1 MNIKPIKTK
10 KDYKDTL
17 ARVEKIWQAK
27 LGTSRGNELEILSML
42 VEKYENEK
50 FKILPPDPIA
60 AIKFRMEQMGLEK
73 KDLAKIIGANR
84 TSEVLQKK
92 RRLTLNM
99 IRNLHIALN
108 IPTDSLVG

>member
-1 MNIKPIKTK
+1 MSIKLIKTK
-10 KDYKDTL
+10 KDYKEAL
-17 ARVEKIWQAK
+17 ARVEKIWDSK
-27 LGTSRGNELEILSML
+27 SGTVHGDELEILSML
-42 VEKYENEK
+42 IEKYEKEK
-50 FKILPPDPIA
+50 FEIFPPDPIG

-92 RRLTLNM
+92 RGLTLKM
-99 IRNLHIALN
+99 IRSLHIALH

>member
-10 KDYKDTL
+10 KNYKEAL
-17 ARVEKIWQAK
+17 VRVEKIWESK
-27 LGTSRGNELEILSML
+27 PDTSRGDELEILSML
-42 VEKYENEK
+42 IEKYEKEK
-50 FKILPPDPIA
+50 FEIFPPDPIG

-92 RRLTLNM
+92 RGLTLKM
-99 IRNLHIALN
+99 IRSLHIALH

>member
-10 KDYKDTL
+10 KDYNDAL
-17 ARVEKIWQAK
+17 AIIEKIWDAK
-27 LGTSRGNELEILSML
+27 SGTDKGDKLDILSIL
-42 VEKYENEK
+42 IEKYEKENFE
-50 FKILPPDPIA
+50 ILPPDPIE

-84 TSEVLQKK
+84 TSEVLRKK
-92 RRLTLNM
+92 RGLTLRM
-99 IRNLHIALN
+99 IKNLHAALN

>member
-10 KDYKDTL
+10 KDYKKAL
-17 ARVEKIWQAK
+17 IRVEKIWDAK
-27 LGTSRGNELEILSML
+27 QDTGRGNELEILSML
-42 VEKYENEK
+42 IEKYEKEK
-50 FKILPPDPIA
+50 FEILPPNPVE

-84 TSEVLQKK
+84 ASEVLQRK
-92 RRLTLNM
+92 RGLTLKM
-99 IRNLHIALN
+99 IRNLHIALH